1 MLEQTQNPFM
11 DSNHNNNFLFASIL
25 ILGLIT
31 IGIISLVNLQKTNN
45 EDI

>member
-11 DSNHNNNFLFASIL
+11 DRNLNNFSFTSIL

-31 IGIISLVNLQKTNN
+31 IGIISIVNLQKSTN